1 MGTAVDTLSF
11 QRARRIVQELCAIPG
26 IAGMYG
32 GRFGEIA
39 LYYPFE
45 RVHGLRLGSDPL
57 VGERIEVHLI
67 ADISALFGSTPPAP
81 LAAVADVARAVVVKH
96 RAVPVDIIF
105 EEVSDE

>member
-1 MGTAVDTLSF
+1 MGTAVDSLSF
-11 QRARRIVQELCAIPG
+11 QHARRIVEELCAIPG

-39 LYYPFE
+39 LYFPFE
-45 RVHGLRLGSDPL
+45 RVRGLRLSCDPI
-57 VGERIEVHLI
+57 VGEGIEVHLI
-67 ADISALFGSTPPAP
+67 ADIPALLGTTPPAT
-81 LAAVADVARAVVVKH
+81 LAAVADAARAVVVKH